1 MNFIKLTQ
9 EEIEA
14 YLTNLRTKLEDV
26 DVTSDITIKIN
37 KVKPKA
43 EKAKLIFTEKAYNKM
58 RMLVLESDKEIGWHG
73 FTHRAGNKFY
83 VDDIIVFPQTVT
95 AATVTSDEKLYTD
108 WTLKLTDE
116 EYNKMHFHGHSHVN
130 MATNPSN
137 VDTNYY
143 ESKVKN
149 IEDYY
154 IFVIMNKS
162 DNTYARIYDFENN
175 IYYEKDDIEII
186 RPMDKYK
193 VWADEQIKEFVSEQ
207 KPKWADQRRY
217 ATGYD
222 RSFWEN
228 YSQTPSGQFE
238 YPTTRAGYHY
248 AGSKQNKTK
257 DKKQNKM
264 ITKSGK
270 LTKRLQNILDTHQMS
285 DIKRLSEEEALFLV
299 ELITND
305 PDVDMKV
312 SAEWAAEEYDAL
324 IDIAYASMS

>member
-26 DVTSDITIKIN
+26 DMTSDITIKVN

-73 FTHRAGNKFY
+73 FTHRVGNKFY
-83 VDDIIVFPQTVT
+83 IDDIIVFPQTVT

-108 WTLKLTDE
+108 WTLKLTDK

-154 IFVIMNKS
+154 IFVIINKS

-193 VWADEQIKEFVSEQ
+193 VWADEQIKEFVSAQ
-207 KPKWADQRRY
+207 NTKKRV
-217 ATGYD
+217 
-222 RSFWEN
+222 S
-228 YSQTPSGQFE
+228 
-238 YPTTRAGYHY
+238 PTR
-248 AGSKQNKTK
+248 
-257 DKKQNKM
+257 
-264 ITKSGK
+264 
-270 LTKRLQNILDTHQMS
+270 
-285 DIKRLSEEEALFLV
+285 
-299 ELITND
+299 
-305 PDVDMKV
+305 
-312 SAEWAAEEYDAL
+312 
-324 IDIAYASMS
+324 